1 MIKFIALGAGLIL
14 GLFAT
19 IKYFGR
25 LLDLMIESGGN
36 RGVRQGSFKTHLGVG
51 RKDLL
56 KIEKAAIARVGLGA
70 NSSDETIYWNAFQD
84 AGGDDLYSTRN
95 YRIKFLKPPDIRYDL
110 KGFWSLTVYGY
121 DKFLVPNEDY
131 KYSLGS
137 DHHFNKDKDGVFSIH
152 LSRSKPEDHADWLP
166 LPERDE
172 KFSVALR
179 CYIPGEHM
187 KTSIKQGIMPV
198 IEHLD

>member
-1 MIKFIALGAGLIL
+1 MTNFIALGAGLMT
-14 GLFAT
+14 GLFLT
-19 IKYFGR
+19 IRYFGKI
-25 LLDLMIESGGN
+25 LDMLIEGGSG

-70 NSSDETIYWNAFQD
+70 NSADETIYWNAFQD
-84 AGGDDLYSTRN
+84 AFGDELRSTGS
-95 YRIKFLKPPDIRYDL
+95 YMLKFEKPPDVQYDL

-121 DKFLVPNEDY
+121 DKFLVPNKDK

-137 DHHFNKDKDGVFSIH
+137 DHHFLKDEGGGFSIH
-152 LSRSKPEDHADWLP
+152 LSREKPEVHADWLP
-166 LPERDE
+166 LPEKDE

-179 CYIPGEHM
+179 CYIPGERM
-187 KTSIKQGIMPV
+187 KTNTKQAMLPV
-198 IEHLD
+198 IERVN